1 MRLTTHNFNMDIPRP
16 SQAKAKRRKRIILG
30 IVGALALVTVTVG
43 LSRLKPAA
51 PTVDRNLVWVDEVKQ
66 GPMVRQV
73 RGLGTL
79 VPENIR
85 WVAARTQA
93 RVDRIIL
100 RPGAEV
106 EPDSIILE
114 MTNPDVEQAAETAR
128 TSLQAAEAQLANL
141 RVQLQSQLLQAESTA
156 AAAKASFEQSRLR
169 AEVNRELFGDGLV
182 SSLELQLSEV
192 TAEEAAT
199 RHQIEQKRFTFAQ
212 ESIEPQLAVQRAEVD
227 RLRAQAR
234 LRKAEAEALI
244 VRAGMSGVLSALPVE
259 VGAQI
264 QPGQNVARVADP
276 TELKAE
282 IRIAET
288 QAKDIMIGQFSI
300 IDTRNGVVEGRV
312 VRIDPAVQNGTVL
325 VDVTLDGELPR
336 GARPDL
342 SVDGTIE
349 LERLDN
355 VVFVGRPAFG
365 QERSTIGI
373 FRLDEDGYA
382 HRTQVQL
389 GRSSVNTIE
398 IINGL
403 NPGDRVILSDMSQ
416 WDTNDRVRLN

>member
-1 MRLTTHNFNMDIPRP
+1 MDIPRP
-16 SQAKAKRRKRIILG
+16 SQAKAKRKKRILLG
-30 IVGALALVTVTVG
+30 TLTALALVAATVG

-51 PTVDRNLVWVDEVKQ
+51 PTVDRNLVWVDEVKR

-79 VPENIR
+79 VPEKIR

-93 RVDRIIL
+93 RVENIIL
-100 RPGAEV
+100 RPGAMV
-106 EPDSIILE
+106 EPDSVILV
-114 MTNPDVEQAAETAR
+114 MTNPDVEQAAETSR
-128 TSLQAAEAQLANL
+128 SSLQAAEAQLTNI
-141 RVQLQSQLLQAESTA
+141 RVQLQSQLLQSESNT
-156 AAAKASFEQSRLR
+156 AAAKAAYEQSRLR

-199 RHQIEQKRFTFAQ
+199 RHQIEQKRFKFAQ
-212 ESIEPQLAVQRAEVD
+212 ESIEPQLAVQRAEVA
-227 RLRAQAR
+227 RLEAQAR
-234 LRKAEAEALI
+234 LRQAEADALI

-276 TELKAE
+276 TDLKAE

-288 QAKDIMIGQFSI
+288 QAKDITIGQLAR
-300 IDTRNGVVEGRV
+300 IDTRNGIVEGRV

-325 VDVTLDGELPR
+325 VDVTLEGELPR

-349 LERLDN
+349 LERLDD
-355 VVFVGRPAFG
+355 VIFVGRPAFG
-365 QERSTIGI
+365 QERSSVGI
-373 FRLDEDGYA
+373 FKLSEDGYA

-398 IINGL
+398 IIRGL
-403 NPGDRVILSDMSQ
+403 VPGDQVILSDMSQ
-416 WDTNDRVRLN
+416 WDANERVKLN